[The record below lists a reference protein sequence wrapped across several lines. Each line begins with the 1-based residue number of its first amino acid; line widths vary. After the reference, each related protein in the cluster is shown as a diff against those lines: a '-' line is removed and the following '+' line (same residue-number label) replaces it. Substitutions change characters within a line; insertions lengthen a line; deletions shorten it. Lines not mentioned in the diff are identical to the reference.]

1 MLLDRQ
7 RVKFWQKWVFAI
19 MAIIMGGFLVMIP
32 LSNNVGCGGGGTTS
46 AIEQIDKEIAK
57 YQAAVKA
64 DPKNVEAW
72 RSLAENYALRAN
84 LQTQGSAAQKADWR
98 TAAQNYERAVKLLG
112 KQKGAAAKQLRID
125 TLQQL
130 VSVYLFLQ
138 DPQQATSVYGQITAL
153 TPKDAQAFYEM
164 ATMAIQAGDTTTA
177 MLAFTRFLKLDPTSP
192 DAQSVKDWIAANS
205 GAATPTPEPSSTT
218 GGGQ

>member
-64 DPKNVEAW
+64 DPKNVKAW

-84 LQTQGSAAQKADWR
+84 LQTQGSAAQEADWR

>member
-1 MLLDRQ
+1 VLLDRQ

-64 DPKNVEAW
+64 DPKNVKAW

-84 LQTQGSAAQKADWR
+84 LQTQGSAAQEADWR

-130 VSVYLFLQ
+130 VGVYLFLQ

-177 MLAFTRFLKLDPTSP
+177 LLAFTRFLKLDPTSP